1 MLTVYDA
8 NIPLLPGRHAGVV
21 AMLEEKQTTR
31 LTRYSDFSTLKAKG
45 LDVYDKHVIKLYI
58 LMEYIFF
65 FFPQMKKYSDLMSL
79 PPLPFIVIWS
89 FM

>member
-8 NIPLLPGRHAGVV
+8 HIPLLPGRHAGVV

-45 LDVYDKHVIKLYI
+45 LDVYDKHVVKLYI
-58 LMEYIFF
+58 LMEYIYIYF
-65 FFPQMKKYSDLMSL
+65 FFPNEGIL
-79 PPLPFIVIWS
+79 
-89 FM
+89 